1 MLDVWREDG
10 YRDYLHKDS
19 APPQHAKSLIKRM
32 SQTGARSPGATQMLA
47 TIDSLGEVRVTY
59 KRTGLRKGEAV
70 R

>member
-47 TIDSLGEVRVTY
+47 TIDSLGEVRVT
-59 KRTGLRKGEAV
+59 
-70 R
+70 